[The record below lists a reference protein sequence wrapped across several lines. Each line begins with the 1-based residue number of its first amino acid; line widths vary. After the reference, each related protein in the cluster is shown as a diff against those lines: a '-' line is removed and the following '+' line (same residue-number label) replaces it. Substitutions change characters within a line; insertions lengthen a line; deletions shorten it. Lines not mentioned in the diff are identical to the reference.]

1 MPDPRKVLT
10 TIRRATEL
18 FRATP
23 GRVGGVVNLDDARDV
38 MVVGDLHGNL
48 AAFRRALESAALDA
62 NPERHLVLQ
71 ELIHGPQ
78 VYPGDK
84 GDRSHQLVDLMA
96 ALKCQYPSRAHVIL
110 GNHELSEITDRIIGK
125 DGEVLNVKFRQG
137 ITTAYGEASNDV
149 FRAYKELFLA
159 LPLAIRTRNRVF
171 VCHTIPDARDLD
183 TIDLELLKA
192 DVWPAEAMK
201 RRGTIYAL
209 TWGRDES
216 PETVDRF
223 AAMVDADLFVTGHQP
238 CDDGFRQ
245 ANHRQII
252 IDGTPPFPCYC
263 LFPCDRPLTIQDLMT
278 GVKSFA
284 PPQG

>member
-284 PPQG
+284 PPQE

>member
-48 AAFRRALESAALDA
+48 AAFRRTLESAALDA

>member
-1 MPDPRKVLT
+1 MPDPRKVLA

-18 FRATP
+18 LRKTP
-23 GRVGGVVNLDDARDV
+23 GRVGGVVNLLHAREV
-38 MVVGDLHGNL
+38 LVVGDLHGNL
-48 AAFRRALESAALDA
+48 AAFKRVLEVAALDK

-71 ELIHGPQ
+71 ELVHGPLA
-78 VYPGDK
+78 YPGDM
-84 GDRSHQLVDLMA
+84 GDRSHQLVDLTA
-96 ALKCQYPSRAHVIL
+96 ALKCQYPDRVHLIL

-125 DGEVLNVKFRQG
+125 DGAVLNVKFRQG
-137 ITTAYGEASNDV
+137 ITTAYGEASTEI
-149 FRAYKELFLA
+149 FKAYKELFRA

-171 VCHTIPDARDLD
+171 ICHTIPDARDLD
-183 TIDLELLKA
+183 TIDLNLLRA
-192 DVWPAEAMK
+192 DDWPAEAMQ

-216 PETVDRF
+216 PETVDHF
-223 AAMVDADLFVTGHQP
+223 AAMVDTDLFVTGHQP

-263 LFPCDRPLTIQDLMT
+263 LFPCDRTIGIKDLVA
-278 GVKSFA
+278 GVKVLA
-284 PPQG
+284 TPEV